1 MLHKRVRSLT
11 SHVLECC
18 SLVHLFGLLILLPMS
33 ESQCFEDTAFSFFM
47 EKKLE
52 TKRSFAAPSLERA
65 ALFDVAWRS

>member
-1 MLHKRVRSLT
+1 
-11 SHVLECC
+11 
-18 SLVHLFGLLILLPMS
+18 MS